1 MKSRVIIAI
10 VLILASFAVSAS
22 SLIYSKVTVDEMCD
36 KIEKLRSVI
45 SSSDPEAYDR
55 AEQFCKDWEESEK
68 VFMLFTDHNKLEE
81 VGFMV
86 DILPRMIEDTASS
99 GTKDELLHQCEM
111 IIAMMRHLGKLEI
124 PSLENLL

>member
-10 VLILASFAVSAS
+10 VLILASFAVSVS

-45 SSSDPEAYDR
+45 SSSDLEAYDR

-81 VGFMV
+81 VGFMI

-111 IIAMMRHLGKLEI
+111 IIAMMKHLGKLEI